1 MFFLR
6 LKSAAFFLKIFKKL
20 TFVCMFSLKYLTK
33 PLNVSEHI
41 LTEVGALQLA
51 TLQKEQPHVR
61 FSEQLH
67 YFQNNYF

>member
-1 MFFLR
+1 
-6 LKSAAFFLKIFKKL
+6 
-20 TFVCMFSLKYLTK
+20 MFSLKYLTK

-41 LTEVGALQLA
+41 FTEVGALQLA